1 MTARL
6 RVFLLAAATLAV
18 LGFVLA
24 RHPRPALPSNA
35 APESVPDIT
44 LQQTNGTALR
54 LSGYAGKVVLLD
66 FFATWCSP
74 CRDEIPRFVQWQST
88 YGSQGLQVIGVSM
101 DDDPRP
107 VAPFSRELGI
117 NYPVVLGTPQLESRF
132 GGILGLPA
140 NIVLSRNGKVVSKHL
155 GLVDLSHLQQEL
167 TAQLALE
174 K

>member
-6 RVFLLAAATLAV
+6 RIFLLAAATLAV

-24 RHPRPALPSNA
+24 RLPRRQPSSQPSPA
-35 APESVPDIT
+35 SVPGIT

-54 LSGYAGKVVLLD
+54 LSDYAGKVVLLD

-74 CRDEIPRFVQWQST
+74 CRDEIPHFVQWQST

-101 DDDPRP
+101 DDDPSP

-117 NYPVVLGTPQLESRF
+117 NYPVVLGTPQLASRF

-140 NIVLSRNGKVVSKHL
+140 NIVIGRDGKLVSKHL
-155 GLVDLSHLQQEL
+155 GLVDLSQLQQEL
-167 TAQLALE
+167 TAQLAV
-174 K
+174 KK